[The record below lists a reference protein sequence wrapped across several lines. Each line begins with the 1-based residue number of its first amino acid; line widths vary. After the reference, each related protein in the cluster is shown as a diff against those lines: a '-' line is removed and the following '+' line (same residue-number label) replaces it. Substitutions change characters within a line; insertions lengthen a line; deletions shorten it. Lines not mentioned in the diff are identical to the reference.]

1 MGGGV
6 FNNALK
12 TKDMAGET
20 DITILLRGLEPKLQE
35 GSYVFIHLKNSSA
48 LAKEDILCEFREIE
62 GYTLII
68 KKEKADEL
76 GYEYPFVA
84 AWIILNIHSALDAVG
99 LTAEVATAL
108 TKNNISCNIV
118 AAFYHDHL
126 FVPVVEANKALSVLD
141 ELSKQ
146 Q

>member
-1 MGGGV
+1 MS
-6 FNNALK
+6 
-12 TKDMAGET
+12 GET

-35 GSYVFIHLKNSSA
+35 GSYVFVHLKNSSA

-99 LTAEVATAL
+99 LTAVVATAL
-108 TKNNISCNIV
+108 TENNISCNIV